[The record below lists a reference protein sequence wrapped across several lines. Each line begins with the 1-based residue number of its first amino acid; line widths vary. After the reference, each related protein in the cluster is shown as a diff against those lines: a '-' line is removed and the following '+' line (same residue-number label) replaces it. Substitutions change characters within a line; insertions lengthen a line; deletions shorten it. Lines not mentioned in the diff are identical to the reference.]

1 MQRGDFHDL
10 KTQPLTQNRRSLQE
24 VSSEMITQS
33 ESCTVKTLTFDHN
46 LITIGA

>member
-24 VSSEMITQS
+24 VSSEN
-33 ESCTVKTLTFDHN
+33 DH
-46 LITIGA
+46 TI